1 MHRPDLETL
10 RAYQLRQFQ
19 TAMDVL
25 RSLPSTSAI
34 FDAKN
39 ACLPWQ
45 ILEVRTFDT
54 TFDATIV
61 LRL

>member
-25 RSLPSTSAI
+25 RSLPSTSAMNI
-34 FDAKN
+34 TKN
-39 ACLPWQ
+39 GL
-45 ILEVRTFDT
+45 
-54 TFDATIV
+54 
-61 LRL
+61 